1 MGQRQRVKGVLQ
13 LYSLRCGDKSV
24 ILDCPKIMGII
35 NVTPDS
41 FFDGGKFYSHS
52 TPSLEKIE
60 LEAEAMIGGGATF
73 LDIGG
78 SSSRPGAEVIGAS
91 EEIER
96 VLPVV
101 ECLAQLPVTLSVDT
115 FHAKTAKAV
124 LEVGADVI
132 NDISGGRDPQ
142 MFEVIADSD
151 CAYVIMH
158 MQGNPQNMQ
167 KNPTY
172 SNVVAEVK
180 EYLEKK
186 VEDLERIGVCRSRL
200 IVDPGFG
207 FGKTFEHNIKLFKTL
222 ESFRSMGMPLLV
234 GLSRKSF
241 LGEIVGRDV
250 NERLQASVTAA
261 VLAVKQGANI
271 VRVHDVIQTFDGLMT
286 LRALSD

>member
-1 MGQRQRVKGVLQ
+1 M
-13 LYSLRCGDKSV
+13 YSLRCGAKSV
-24 ILDCPKIMGII
+24 ILDQPKIMGII

-41 FFDGGKFYSHS
+41 FFDGGKYYSHS
-52 TPSLEKIE
+52 TLSLERIE
-60 LEAEAMIGGGATF
+60 LDAQAMIESGATF

-78 SSSRPGAEVIGAS
+78 SSSRPGAAFISAP

-101 ECLAQLPVTLSVDT
+101 KCLAKLPVTLSVDT

-124 LEVGADVI
+124 LEAGADVI
-132 NDISGGRDPQ
+132 NDISGGRDPR
-142 MFEVIADSD
+142 MFKLIADSD

-158 MQGNPQNMQ
+158 MQGNPENMQ
-167 KNPTY
+167 TNPAY
-172 SNVVAEVK
+172 SNVVAEVR

-186 VEDLERIGVCRSRL
+186 VENLEQIGVCRNRL
-200 IVDPGFG
+200 VVDPGFG
-207 FGKTFEHNIKLFKTL
+207 FGKTFEHNIRLFKTL
-222 ESFRSMGMPLLV
+222 ESFGSMGIPLLV

-241 LGEIVGRDV
+241 LGDIVERDV

-261 VLAVKQGANI
+261 VLAAKRGANI
-271 VRVHDVIQTFDGLMT
+271 LRVHDVAQTFDGLMT

>member
-1 MGQRQRVKGVLQ
+1 M
-13 LYSLRCGDKSV
+13 YSLRGGEKKV
-24 ILDCPKIMGII
+24 ILDQPKIMGII

-41 FFDGGKFYSHS
+41 FFDGGKYYSHS
-52 TPSLEKIE
+52 APSLERIE
-60 LEAEAMIGGGATF
+60 LDAQAMIESGATF

-78 SSSRPGAEVIGAS
+78 SSSRPGAAFISAS

-96 VLPVV
+96 VMPVV
-101 ECLAQLPVTLSVDT
+101 ECLAKLPVTLSVDT

-151 CAYVIMH
+151 CAYVVMH

-172 SNVVAEVK
+172 SNVVVEVT

-186 VEDLERIGVCRSRL
+186 VENLERIGVCRTRL
-200 IVDPGFG
+200 VIDPGFG
-207 FGKTFEHNIKLFKTL
+207 FGKTFEHNIQLFKTL
-222 ESFRSMGMPLLV
+222 KSFGSIGIPLMV

-241 LGEIVGRDV
+241 LGDIIGRDV

-271 VRVHDVIQTFDGLMT
+271 VRVHDVAQTFDGLVT
-286 LRALSD
+286 VRALSD

>member
-1 MGQRQRVKGVLQ
+1 M
-13 LYSLRCGDKSV
+13 
-24 ILDCPKIMGII
+24 LDQPKIMGII

-41 FFDGGKFYSHS
+41 FFDGGKYYSHS
-52 TPSLEKIE
+52 KPSLERIE
-60 LEAEAMIGGGATF
+60 LDAHAMIESGATF

-78 SSSRPGAEVIGAS
+78 SSSRPGAAFISAS

-101 ECLAQLPVTLSVDT
+101 ECLAKLPVTLSVDT

-158 MQGNPQNMQ
+158 MQGNPENMQ
-167 KNPTY
+167 NNPTY
-172 SNVVAEVK
+172 SNVVAEVR
-180 EYLEKK
+180 EYLEQK
-186 VEDLERIGVCRSRL
+186 VENLEQIGVCRNRL
-200 IVDPGFG
+200 VVDPGFG
-207 FGKTFEHNIKLFKTL
+207 FGKTFEHNIRLFKTL
-222 ESFRSMGMPLLV
+222 ESFGSMGIPLLV

-241 LGEIVGRDV
+241 LGDIVGRDV

-261 VLAVKQGANI
+261 VLAVKRGANI
-271 VRVHDVIQTFDGLMT
+271 VRVHDVAQTCDGLMT
-286 LRALSD
+286 LSALSD

>member
-1 MGQRQRVKGVLQ
+1 
-13 LYSLRCGDKSV
+13 
-24 ILDCPKIMGII
+24 MGII

-41 FFDGGKFYSHS
+41 FFDGGKYYSHS
-52 TPSLEKIE
+52 EPRLEGIE
-60 LEAEAMIGGGATF
+60 LDAQVMMKSGATL

-78 SSSRPGAEVIGAS
+78 SSSRPGAEFITAL

-101 ECLAQLPVTLSVDT
+101 ERLARLPVTLSVDT
-115 FHAKTAKAV
+115 FHAKTAEAV
-124 LEVGADVI
+124 LEAGADVI

-142 MFEVIADSD
+142 MFEVIANSD

-167 KNPTY
+167 NNPTY
-172 SNVVAEVK
+172 SNIVAEVR

-186 VEDLERIGVCRSRL
+186 VENLEQMGVCRNRL
-200 IVDPGFG
+200 VVDPGFG
-207 FGKTFEHNIKLFKTL
+207 FGKTFEHNTRLFKNL
-222 ESFRSMGMPLLV
+222 ESFGSIGIPLLV

-241 LGEIVGRDV
+241 LGDIVGRDV

-261 VLAVKQGANI
+261 VLAVKKGANI
-271 VRVHDVIQTFDGLMT
+271 VRVHDVTQTFDGLMT

>member
-1 MGQRQRVKGVLQ
+1 
-13 LYSLRCGDKSV
+13 LYSLRFGENIVSFDQ
-24 ILDCPKIMGII
+24 PKIMGII

-52 TPSLEKIE
+52 TPRLDRIE
-60 LEAEAMIGGGATF
+60 LEAQAMIESGATF

-78 SSSRPGAEVIGAS
+78 SSSRPGAEVVDAS

-96 VLPVV
+96 ILPVV
-101 ECLAQLPVTLSVDT
+101 ECLAKLPVTLSVDT
-115 FHAKTAKAV
+115 FHADTARAV
-124 LEVGADVI
+124 LKVGAEVI
-132 NDISGGRDPQ
+132 NDISGGRDPH
-142 MFEVIADSD
+142 MFEAIAGSD

-172 SNVVAEVK
+172 SNVVAEVR
-180 EYLEKK
+180 EYLEQK
-186 VEDLERIGVCRSRL
+186 VENLEQMGVCRNRL

-207 FGKTFEHNIKLFKTL
+207 FGKTFEHNIRLFKTL
-222 ESFRSMGMPLLV
+222 ESFGSMGIPLLV

-241 LGEIVGRDV
+241 LGDIVGRDV

-261 VLAVKQGANI
+261 VLAVERGANI
-271 VRVHDVIQTFDGLMT
+271 VRVHDVAQTRDGLMT

>member
-1 MGQRQRVKGVLQ
+1 M
-13 LYSLRCGDKSV
+13 YSLRCGEKSV
-24 ILDCPKIMGII
+24 TLDQPEIMGII

-41 FFDGGKFYSHS
+41 FFDGGKYYSHS
-52 TPSLEKIE
+52 TPSLERIE
-60 LEAEAMIGGGATF
+60 LDAQAMLKSGATF

-78 SSSRPGAEVIGAS
+78 SSSRPGAAFISAS

-101 ECLAQLPVTLSVDT
+101 ECLARLPVTLSVDT

-167 KNPTY
+167 NNPTY
-172 SNVVAEVK
+172 SNIVDEVR
-180 EYLEKK
+180 EYLEHK
-186 VEDLERIGVCRSRL
+186 VENLEQIGVCRNRL
-200 IVDPGFG
+200 VVDPGFG
-207 FGKTFEHNIKLFKTL
+207 FGKTFEHNIQLFKNL
-222 ESFRSMGMPLLV
+222 ESFGSIGTPLLV

-241 LGEIVGRDV
+241 LGDIVGRDV

-261 VLAVKQGANI
+261 VLAVKRGANI
-271 VRVHDVIQTFDGLMT
+271 VRVHDVTQTFDGLMT

>member
-1 MGQRQRVKGVLQ
+1 
-13 LYSLRCGDKSV
+13 
-24 ILDCPKIMGII
+24 MGII

-52 TPSLEKIE
+52 TPRLDRIE
-60 LEAEAMIGGGATF
+60 LEAQAMIESGATF

-78 SSSRPGAEVIGAS
+78 SSSRPGAEVVDAS

-96 VLPVV
+96 ILPVV
-101 ECLAQLPVTLSVDT
+101 ECLAKLPVTLSVDT
-115 FHAKTAKAV
+115 FHADTARAV
-124 LEVGADVI
+124 LKVGAEVI
-132 NDISGGRDPQ
+132 NDISGGRDPH
-142 MFEVIADSD
+142 MFEAIAGSD

-172 SNVVAEVK
+172 SNVVAEVR
-180 EYLEKK
+180 EYLEQK
-186 VEDLERIGVCRSRL
+186 VENLEQMGVCRNRL

-207 FGKTFEHNIKLFKTL
+207 FGKTFEHNIRLFKTL
-222 ESFRSMGMPLLV
+222 ESFGSMGIPLLV

-241 LGEIVGRDV
+241 LGDIVGRDV

-261 VLAVKQGANI
+261 VLAVKRGANI
-271 VRVHDVIQTFDGLMT
+271 VRVHDVAETFDGLMT
-286 LRALSD
+286 LGALSD

>member
-1 MGQRQRVKGVLQ
+1 M
-13 LYSLRCGDKSV
+13 YSLSCGDRIVS
-24 ILDCPKIMGII
+24 LDQAKIMGII

-52 TPSLEKIE
+52 TPSLDRIE
-60 LEAEAMIGGGATF
+60 LEARAMIENGASF

-78 SSSRPGAEVIGAS
+78 SSSRPGAEDVGAA

-101 ECLAQLPVTLSVDT
+101 ECLGQLPVTLSVDT
-115 FHAKTAKAV
+115 YHAKTARAV
-124 LEVGADVI
+124 LEVGADMI

-142 MFEVIADSD
+142 MFEVIAESD

-172 SNVVAEVK
+172 TNVVTEVR

-186 VEDLERIGVCRSRL
+186 VENLEQIGVCRNRL
-200 IVDPGFG
+200 VVDPGFG
-207 FGKTFEHNIKLFKTL
+207 FGKTFEHNIQ
-222 ESFRSMGMPLLV
+222 EFRLV
-234 GLSRKSF
+234 RILRDTPSGWVVEKIFSWRYSR
-241 LGEIVGRDV
+241 
-250 NERLQASVTAA
+250 
-261 VLAVKQGANI
+261 
-271 VRVHDVIQTFDGLMT
+271 
-286 LRALSD
+286 

>member
-1 MGQRQRVKGVLQ
+1 M
-13 LYSLRCGDKSV
+13 YSLRCGQKLVS
-24 ILDCPKIMGII
+24 LDQPKVMGII

-41 FFDGGKFYSHS
+41 FFDGGKFYSRGL
-52 TPSLEKIE
+52 PSLERIQR
-60 LEAEAMIGGGATF
+60 EAQAMIDGGATF

-78 SSSRPGAEVIGAS
+78 SSSRPGAEAVGAT

-101 ECLAQLPVTLSVDT
+101 ESLAHLPVALSVDT

-132 NDISGGRDPQ
+132 NDISGGKDPQ
-142 MFEVIADSD
+142 MFETIADSG

-172 SNVVAEVK
+172 SNVVAEVQ

-186 VEDLERIGVCRSRL
+186 VDMLERIGVCRSRL
-200 IVDPGFG
+200 AVDPGFG
-207 FGKTFEHNIKLFKTL
+207 FGKTFEHNIQLFKSL
-222 ESFRSMGMPLLV
+222 DSFRFLGIPLLV

-241 LGEIVGRDV
+241 LGDIVARDV

-261 VLAVKQGANI
+261 VLAVKKGASI
-271 VRVHDVIQTFDGLMT
+271 VRVHDVTETFDSLMT
-286 LRALSD
+286 LKALSH

>member
-1 MGQRQRVKGVLQ
+1 M
-13 LYSLRCGDKSV
+13 YSLRCGEKSV
-24 ILDCPKIMGII
+24 ILDQPKIMGII

-41 FFDGGKFYSHS
+41 FFDGGKYYSHS
-52 TPSLEKIE
+52 TPILERIE
-60 LEAEAMIGGGATF
+60 LDAQAMIESGATF

-78 SSSRPGAEVIGAS
+78 SSSRPGASLISAS

-101 ECLAQLPVTLSVDT
+101 ECLAKLPVTLSVDT

-124 LEVGADVI
+124 LEAGADVI

-158 MQGNPQNMQ
+158 MQGNPENMQ
-167 KNPTY
+167 NNPTY
-172 SNVVAEVK
+172 SNVVAEVR
-180 EYLEKK
+180 EYLEQK
-186 VEDLERIGVCRSRL
+186 VENLEQIGVCRNRL
-200 IVDPGFG
+200 VVDPGFG
-207 FGKTFEHNIKLFKTL
+207 FGKTFEHNIQIFKSL
-222 ESFRSMGMPLLV
+222 DSFRSIGIPLMV

-241 LGEIVGRDV
+241 LGHIVGRDV

-271 VRVHDVIQTFDGLMT
+271 VRVHDVAQTFDGLVT
-286 LRALSD
+286 LRALSE

>member
-1 MGQRQRVKGVLQ
+1 M
-13 LYSLRCGDKSV
+13 YSLRCGKKAVS
-24 ILDCPKIMGII
+24 LDQPKIMGII

-41 FFDGGKFYSHS
+41 FFDGGKFYSRS
-52 TPSLEKIE
+52 TPSLDRIE
-60 LEAEAMIGGGATF
+60 LEAQAMIDNGATF

-78 SSSRPGAEVIGAS
+78 SSSRPGADFVGVS

-101 ECLAQLPVTLSVDT
+101 ECLAHLPVTLSVDT
-115 FHAKTAKAV
+115 FHADTAKAV
-124 LEVGADVI
+124 LKVGAEVI
-132 NDISGGRDPQ
+132 NDISGGRDPH
-142 MFEVIADSD
+142 MFEAIADSD

-158 MQGNPQNMQ
+158 MQGRPQNMQ

-172 SNVVAEVK
+172 SNVVAEVR
-180 EYLEKK
+180 EYLEQK
-186 VEDLERIGVCRSRL
+186 VKNLEQIGVCRNRL
-200 IVDPGFG
+200 VVDPGFG
-207 FGKTFEHNIKLFKTL
+207 FGKTFEHNIRLFKTL
-222 ESFRSMGMPLLV
+222 ESFGSIGIPLLV

-241 LGEIVGRDV
+241 LGHIVGRDV

-271 VRVHDVIQTFDGLMT
+271 VRVHDVAQTFDGLMT